1 MEDTLYYLCKDFH
14 NKDHTG
20 DVFNK
25 CMVHILLKCF
35 LSWCLSMFARSN
47 NTFGQWIGRCII
59 YHTNAVS
66 FLRYARGY
74 FTNAN
79 CANLYKCMLS
89 LGINHHFHN
98 VMYVC
103 MTSRFTHL
111 DPFDLVLS
119 GGQGSL
125 FYFLCDWHEEE
136 PWDLH
141 WNLLLIKEK
150 TKWKT
155 FMEIPLMYFN
165 TSKYFNNFHCG

>member
-79 CANLYKCMLS
+79 CANLCTSACSPQVYITTFTMSCMYVWMYVWHQGLLTLTPLTLFSLGVKGHCFTSCVINMKRS
-89 LGINHHFHN
+89 LGI
-98 VMYVC
+98 
-103 MTSRFTHL
+103 FT
-111 DPFDLVLS
+111 
-119 GGQGSL
+119 
-125 FYFLCDWHEEE
+125 
-136 PWDLH
+136 
-141 WNLLLIKEK
+141 
-150 TKWKT
+150 
-155 FMEIPLMYFN
+155 EIY
-165 TSKYFNNFHCG
+165 Y

>member
-66 FLRYARGY
+66 FLRYARGILQMQIVQTCVQVHALPRY
-74 FTNAN
+74 T
-79 CANLYKCMLS
+79 LPLS
-89 LGINHHFHN
+89 QCH
-98 VMYVC
+98 VC
-103 MTSRFTHL
+103 MYECMYDIKVYSPWPLWPCSLWGSRVT
-111 DPFDLVLS
+111 V
-119 GGQGSL
+119 
-125 FYFLCDWHEEE
+125 
-136 PWDLH
+136 
-141 WNLLLIKEK
+141 LLLVWLTWRGALGSSLKSITNKRK
-150 TKWKT
+150 DKVKDIHGNSTHV
-155 FMEIPLMYFN
+155 F
-165 TSKYFNNFHCG
+165 